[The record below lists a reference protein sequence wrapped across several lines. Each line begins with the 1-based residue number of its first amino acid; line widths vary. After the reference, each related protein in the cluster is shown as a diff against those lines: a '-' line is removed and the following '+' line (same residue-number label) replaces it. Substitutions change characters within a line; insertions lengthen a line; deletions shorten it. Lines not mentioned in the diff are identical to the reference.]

1 MVALLVQQ
9 AEEAQAQQV
18 LVFLVVGQLV
28 DRVVQVELDYNLVYL
43 DPQHIM
49 LVAVVG
55 LVITVGLLLEQVV
68 LVVAA
73 ADRT

>member
-1 MVALLVQQ
+1 MVVLLVQQ
-9 AEEAQAQQV
+9 VEEV
-18 LVFLVVGQLV
+18 LVQRVLVMLVVGQLV

-49 LVAVVG
+49 LVAVVE
-55 LVITVGLLLEQVV
+55 LVITAVLLLEQVV
-68 LVVAA
+68 LVVVA